1 MKLSG
6 YRVCKVILD
15 DLARCAALCR
25 GVHEHDRHGEIAHA
39 MAGGTATVVE
49 HGGEMTG
56 YATSLGFFGHAV
68 GRTTEELKVL
78 TGATPAFTRPG
89 LLLPTRNTEL
99 LHWCFK
105 SRSAD
110 SPTYD
115 AHERRA
121 VSETCR
127 FLSSFNLVLTP
138 KRREKTAQLPV
149 AS

>member
-15 DLARCAALCR
+15 DLARCDALCR
-25 GVHEHDRHGEIAHA
+25 GVQEHDRHGEIAHA

-99 LHWCFK
+99 LHWCLNHGLLIVHPMTLMSVGLYQK
-105 SRSAD
+105 PAAS
-110 SPTYD
+110 
-115 AHERRA
+115 
-121 VSETCR
+121 
-127 FLSSFNLVLTP
+127 FLPSILY
-138 KRREKTAQLPV
+138 
-149 AS
+149 